1 MIASLYECFQHWA
14 KTGSVFI
21 ISDTH
26 FCDADCKLM
35 DKNWISA
42 DEQVEIINKKVH
54 KADTLI
60 ILGDVGNVEY
70 VRKLKASYK
79 VLIMGNHDSGSEN
92 FYKKYSLQQFNEETR
107 SWESLENY
115 TSRLKNDLDI
125 FMNSH
130 STKHYRI
137 INNNLFDEVYEGPLF
152 ISEKIMLSHE
162 PYDLPFAA
170 NIHGHDHAGKM
181 YHGHNVN
188 LASNV
193 CGFTPVSL
201 AELIKGGLISKVPT
215 IHRICIDKAN
225 KNPIHKKENK

>member
-1 MIASLYECFQHWA
+1 
-14 KTGSVFI
+14 
-21 ISDTH
+21 
-26 FCDADCKLM
+26 
-35 DKNWISA
+35 
-42 DEQVEIINKKVH
+42 
-54 KADTLI
+54 
-60 ILGDVGNVEY
+60 
-70 VRKLKASYK
+70 
-79 VLIMGNHDSGSEN
+79 MGNHDKGASN
-92 FYKKYSLQQFNEETR
+92 YKRTYSYIKDYQ
-107 SWESLENY
+107 
-115 TSRLKNDLDI
+115 NDGAVNGID
-125 FMNSH
+125 NH
-130 STKHYRI
+130 
-137 INNNLFDEVYEGPLF
+137 LFDEVYEGPLF